1 MLRFEPGRQKGM
13 ALISVLLFL
22 LIFSLLS
29 LTAIESNIVE
39 RKIYYANW
47 RKQQMVT
54 AGQQIM
60 AQISQQVP
68 SHCMIKPTPVSQ
80 LLAQS
85 FTSWQHSS
93 CVGNMQAFLYYYVIE
108 PLGSDACGQLLNANA
123 DYYRI
128 TLLLVDAQHI
138 TVKTVMQNTV
148 AQPAPVRQECKS
160 TIRMM
165 TGGVQTTR
173 ILL

>member
-1 MLRFEPGRQKGM
+1 MLRFESGSQRGM

-29 LTAIESNIVE
+29 LTAMENNILE
-39 RKIYYANW
+39 RKIHYASW
-47 RKQQMVT
+47 RKLQMVS
-54 AGQQIM
+54 AAHEIM
-60 AQISQQVP
+60 GHISQQLP
-68 SHCMIKPTPVSQ
+68 SQCMIKPTPVSQ
-80 LLAQS
+80 LLAQT
-85 FTSWQHSS
+85 FTTWQQSS
-93 CVGNMQAFLYYYVIE
+93 CVGNMQGFLYYYVIE
-108 PLGSDACGQLLNANA
+108 PLGSDACAQLINVNA

-138 TVKTVMQNTV
+138 TAKTILQYTV
-148 AQPAPVRQECKS
+148 ARPALTRQVCKS
-160 TIRMM
+160 TIRLI

>member
-1 MLRFEPGRQKGM
+1 MLGFKSGRQQGM
-13 ALISVLLFL
+13 AMISVLLFL
-22 LIFSLLS
+22 LMFSLLS
-29 LTAIESNIVE
+29 LSAMESNILE
-39 RKIYYANW
+39 RKMYYASW
-47 RKQQMVT
+47 RKLQMLS
-54 AGQQIM
+54 AGRQIM
-60 AQISQQVP
+60 AGISQQLP
-68 SHCMIKPTPVSQ
+68 SQCMIKPTPVSQ

-165 TGGVQTTR
+165 TSGVQTTR